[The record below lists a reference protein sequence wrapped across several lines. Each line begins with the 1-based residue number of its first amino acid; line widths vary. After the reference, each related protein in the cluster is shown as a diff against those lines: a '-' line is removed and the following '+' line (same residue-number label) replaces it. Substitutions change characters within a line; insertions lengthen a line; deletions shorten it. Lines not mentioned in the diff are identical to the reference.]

1 MISNTFNETLKKIG
15 INISS
20 VLLPRKN
27 INMQKWAVVACD
39 QYTSE
44 PEYWKEVEDFVGESP
59 STLRLIFP
67 EAYLETENDE
77 EKRKRITNINNYMN
91 TYLENDILQEL
102 RDTVILIERTFQNG
116 ARRYG
121 IVLAVDLEKY
131 DYSKGSQSL
140 IRATEGTIIDRLPP
154 RIKIREN
161 AALELPHIMLL
172 IDDREKTVIEPL
184 AKKADSYKQLYS
196 FELMKNSGS
205 IKGWEISEEEE
216 IGNIATSLLKLSDP
230 ENFRNRYNVDDNY
243 DVLLFA
249 VGDGNHSLATA
260 KACWENIKKTLA
272 PHELET
278 HPARFALVEIVNLHD
293 EGLVFEPIHRVVFNV
308 DEKNLLDEFLAFYK
322 EKGAGITAHKTETRG
337 HTIKFVSSSKTGY
350 LVVENPEVNLDVGT
364 LQNFLDYYIAKNPD
378 TGIDY
383 VHGENVVERLG
394 KQPGNMGFFLSPMNK
409 NELFRTVIL
418 DGALPRK
425 TFSMGEAQDKRFY
438 IEARKIR

>member
-1 MISNTFNETLKKIG
+1 
-15 INISS
+15 
-20 VLLPRKN
+20 
-27 INMQKWAVVACD
+27 
-39 QYTSE
+39 
-44 PEYWKEVEDFVGESP
+44 
-59 STLRLIFP
+59 
-67 EAYLETENDE
+67 
-77 EKRKRITNINNYMN
+77 MN

-272 PHELET
+272 P
-278 HPARFALVEIVNLHD
+278 
-293 EGLVFEPIHRVVFNV
+293 
-308 DEKNLLDEFLAFYK
+308 
-322 EKGAGITAHKTETRG
+322 
-337 HTIKFVSSSKTGY
+337 
-350 LVVENPEVNLDVGT
+350 
-364 LQNFLDYYIAKNPD
+364 
-378 TGIDY
+378 
-383 VHGENVVERLG
+383 
-394 KQPGNMGFFLSPMNK
+394 MN
-409 NELFRTVIL
+409 
-418 DGALPRK
+418 
-425 TFSMGEAQDKRFY
+425 
-438 IEARKIR
+438 